1 MTYASVAIWMK
12 YRPWLTAIWRVI
24 SRLET
29 ALLNTG
35 QNCRLAFLILRNGRQ
50 IVVMIFSF
58 LSDYGFSMERTK
70 FYRSVRNILACVLVL
85 SFLSACASAKYS
97 AFEKIGIHKRDLL
110 VGNVEDT
117 RDAQK
122 EAQEQFKDALE
133 KFGSVVTIEETG
145 LKKAYDRLS
154 DEYEDSVDAAEEV
167 SDNIN
172 DVQEVADDLFAE
184 WKDEIGQYSNADLKR
199 SSQQKLRET
208 QGRYGEMLRSMR
220 EAERSMQPVLAT
232 FKDNVLFL
240 KHNLNA
246 QAVGSLRGTFRD
258 LASDIDVLIEQMN
271 RSIQRS
277 DAFIADMKTS

>member
-1 MTYASVAIWMK
+1 MNFSPA
-12 YRPWLTAIWRVI
+12 
-24 SRLET
+24 
-29 ALLNTG
+29 
-35 QNCRLAFLILRNGRQ
+35 NG
-50 IVVMIFSF
+50 FK
-58 LSDYGFSMERTK
+58 FSMIRANTFGRAGK
-70 FYRSVRNILACVLVL
+70 FLACFLVFGL
-85 SFLSACASAKYS
+85 LSACASVKYS

-145 LKKAYDRLS
+145 LKKAYNRLS
-154 DEYEDSVDAAEEV
+154 DEYEDSVDAAEDV

-172 DVQEVADDLFAE
+172 DVQEVAEDLFTE
-184 WKDEIGQYSNADLKR
+184 WKKEIGEYSNADLKR
-199 SSQQKLRET
+199 SSQLKLRET
-208 QGRYGEMLRSMR
+208 EGRYGEMLRSMR

-246 QAVGSLRGTFRD
+246 QAVGSLRNTFGD
-258 LASDIDVLIEQMN
+258 LQSDIGVLIEQMN
-271 RSIQRS
+271 QSIQRS
-277 DAFIADMKTS
+277 DAFIADMRTS